1 LRTGEYI
8 EIISPLDVRYIAIN
22 NGVDTFK
29 SENKLMSVKNIF
41 NNWFAWD
48 TSRKM
53 RAVFKAKGNT
63 GKSLA
68 TVSRMGIA
76 GPKEYDRKRKAA

>member
-1 LRTGEYI
+1 
-8 EIISPLDVRYIAIN
+8 
-22 NGVDTFK
+22 
-29 SENKLMSVKNIF
+29 MSVKNIF

-48 TSRKM
+48 TSRKI